1 MHRRRERI
9 LSRMASGIDLKGR
22 EKRRE
27 KRKETRKEI
36 RKEIL
41 KLGREKARVRGAEM
55 HRRRRP
61 RNRCIRL
68 NGRK

>member
-1 MHRRRERI
+1 MHRRSERI
-9 LSRMASGIDLKGR
+9 LSRMAGGIDLKGR
-22 EKRRE
+22 ET
-27 KRKETRKEI
+27 RKETRKEI